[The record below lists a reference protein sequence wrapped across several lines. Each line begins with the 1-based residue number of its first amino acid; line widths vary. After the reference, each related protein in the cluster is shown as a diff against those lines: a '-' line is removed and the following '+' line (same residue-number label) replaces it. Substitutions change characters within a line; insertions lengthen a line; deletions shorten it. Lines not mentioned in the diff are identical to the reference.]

1 MDSQFNVTGLERLKV
16 DLLFHLTGGA
26 LVRQGFSYG
35 QQRDYYIRE
44 IYGGTERISELAE
57 FGKNYRR
64 TSEYIFPNAPD
75 KIRNRKIFIELL
87 ASCLAIE
94 QIYLAESYY
103 WAVDDVK
110 IRNACLDRCN
120 FSDIEIEN
128 EVAREVDKFQRR
140 YVQMLSEN
148 DYDNFL
154 ALFKKF
160 EEPFMTLVDTVV
172 KEARKRQ
179 KNSGGERRRSERESE
194 HRDIFLRLCEKLN
207 VPQTDRIIFK
217 LKLDALIEVQ
227 ITNSEFLDFF
237 DSLENGWS
245 EKFPQYAYCDEV
257 KEYARQ
263 KKSICVIVFGNK
275 VSTIRDEKVLFDLL
289 ASVNVKIAL
298 ANGAGS
304 VDELR
309 EKVIH
314 QTNQLSRS
322 IQNFFADSRKKI
334 THEYLL
340 ERNENFGLNFQN
352 ELTPYK
358 PELLYLNDILL
369 EEIARRD
376 KSNANGKS
384 ARIRTDQHVESE
396 IDKVTKKY
404 EMIIAQKDSEI
415 YDLRRDLAYYESLKA
430 QDFRSDFSQYSKAL
444 REIFQGLCDG
454 KYGAPLNELFLMN
467 TGTCEITDSKVRAA
481 IQNLLFI
488 FNNLGVTPYE
498 TKKLGKK
505 IKFTS
510 DDANVN
516 YSVNEKEIVEGL
528 NEGVLKYP
536 GWRYKG
542 EDLVLPLISMKK
554 EED

>member
-1 MDSQFNVTGLERLKV
+1 MDNQFALTGFERLKV
-16 DLLFHLTGGA
+16 DLLFHLTGGV
-26 LVRQGFSYG
+26 LVQRDFSYG
-35 QQRDYYIRE
+35 QQRDYYVVE
-44 IYGGTERISELAE
+44 IYGDAKRLGELAE
-57 FGKNYRR
+57 FGREYRR
-64 TSEYIFPNAPD
+64 ISEYIFPNAPE
-75 KIRNRKIFIELL
+75 KIRNRKFFIELL
-87 ASCLAIE
+87 SSCVMME
-94 QIYLAESYY
+94 QIYSADSYY
-103 WAVDDVK
+103 SAVDE
-110 IRNACLDRCN
+110 IQMRNASLDRCN
-120 FSDIEIEN
+120 FSDVEMEN
-128 EVAREVDKFQRR
+128 ESAREMERFHRR
-140 YVQMLSEN
+140 YVQGLSEN
-148 DYDNFL
+148 DYNAFL
-154 ALFKKF
+154 TLLKKF
-160 EEPFMTLVDTVV
+160 EEPFLTLVDTVV
-172 KEARKRQ
+172 KDARKRQ
-179 KNSGGERRRSERESE
+179 NLSGNDRRRSERESE
-194 HRDIFLRLCEKLN
+194 RRDIFLRLCEKLN
-207 VPQTDRIIFK
+207 VPQTERIIFK

-237 DSLENGWS
+237 DSLEAGWS

-263 KKSICVIVFGNK
+263 KKNICIVVFGNK
-275 VSTIRDEKVLFDLL
+275 ISAIRDEKVLFDLL

-298 ANGAGS
+298 ANGA
-304 VDELR
+304 VNPDDLR
-309 EKVIH
+309 EKISH
-314 QTNQLSRS
+314 QTNQLSRN
-322 IQNFFADSRKKI
+322 IQNFFGDSRKKI
-334 THEYLL
+334 MREYLL
-340 ERNENFGLNFQN
+340 ERSENFRLNFQS

-369 EEIARRD
+369 EEIGRRD
-376 KSNANGKS
+376 RGGKP
-384 ARIRTDQHVESE
+384 ARIRTDQNVESE
-396 IDKVTKKY
+396 IDKVAKKY

-415 YDLRRDLAYYESLKA
+415 YNLQRDLAYYESLKS

-467 TGTCEITDSKVRAA
+467 LGASEITPEKVKTA

-488 FNNLGVTPYE
+488 FNNLGITPYE

-554 EED
+554 EEN

>member
-1 MDSQFNVTGLERLKV
+1 MDSQFALTGLDRLKV
-16 DLLFHLTGGA
+16 DLLFHLTGGVLA
-26 LVRQGFSYG
+26 RRDFSYG
-35 QQRDYYIRE
+35 QQRDYYIVKL
-44 IYGGTERISELAE
+44 YGDAKRLGELAE
-57 FGKNYRR
+57 FGREYRR
-64 TSEYIFPNAPD
+64 ISEYIFPNAPE
-75 KIRNRKIFIELL
+75 KIRARKFFIELL
-87 ASCLAIE
+87 ASCVIME
-94 QIYLAESYY
+94 QIYLADSYFS
-103 WAVDDVK
+103 AVDEVK
-110 IRNACLDRCN
+110 MRNASLDRCN
-120 FSDIEIEN
+120 FSDIEMEN
-128 EVAREVDKFQRR
+128 ETAREIDRFHRR
-140 YVQMLSEN
+140 YVQGLSEN
-148 DYDNFL
+148 DYNTFS
-154 ALFKKF
+154 ALLKKF
-160 EEPFMTLVDTVV
+160 EEPFLTLVDTVV
-172 KEARKRQ
+172 KDALKRQ
-179 KNSGGERRRSERESE
+179 KSSGNARRRSERELE
-194 HRDIFLRLCEKLN
+194 RRDIFLRLCEKLS

-217 LKLDALIEVQ
+217 LKLDALIEIQ
-227 ITNSEFLDFF
+227 ITNGEFLDFF
-237 DSLENGWS
+237 DSLEAGWS

-263 KKSICVIVFGNK
+263 KKNICIVVFGNK
-275 VSTIRDEKVLFDLL
+275 VSAIRDEKVLFDLL
-289 ASVNVKIAL
+289 ASANVKIAL
-298 ANGAGS
+298 ANGATNP
-304 VDELR
+304 DDLR

-314 QTNQLSRS
+314 QTNQLSRN

-334 THEYLL
+334 TREYLL
-340 ERNENFGLNFQN
+340 ERSENFRLNFQS

-376 KSNANGKS
+376 KSNANGK
-384 ARIRTDQHVESE
+384 ARIRTDQNVESE
-396 IDKVTKKY
+396 LDKAAKKY

-415 YDLRRDLAYYESLKA
+415 YNLQRDLAYYESLKS

-454 KYGAPLNELFLMN
+454 KYGAPLNELFLMHL
-467 TGTCEITDSKVRAA
+467 GASEISPEKVRTA

-488 FNNLGVTPYE
+488 FNNLGITPCE
-498 TKKLGKK
+498 TKKLGRK

-542 EDLVLPLISMKK
+542 EELVLPLISMKK